1 VLVPLQAVSLDSECI
16 ALAASIADAVS
27 IQNAAFVPLE
37 TGDSKLEELLQLAHT
52 IDTALT
58 IKVNQNLYHHDHAAF
73 AKCCAVCFT
82 SCISPAIVL
91 ICTLYD
97 L

>member
-1 VLVPLQAVSLDSECI
+1 VLVSLQAVSLDSACI

-27 IQNAAFVPLE
+27 FRNAAFVPLE
-37 TGDSKLEELLQLAHT
+37 TGDSKLEELLQIAHT

-58 IKVNQNLYHHDHAAF
+58 IKVSLELYHNYAAF
-73 AKCCAVCFT
+73 TKCYAVCFT